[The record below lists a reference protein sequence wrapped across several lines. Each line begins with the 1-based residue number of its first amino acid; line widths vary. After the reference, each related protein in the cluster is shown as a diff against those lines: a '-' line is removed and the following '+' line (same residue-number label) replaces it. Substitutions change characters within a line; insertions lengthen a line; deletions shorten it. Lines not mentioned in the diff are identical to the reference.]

1 MSESVGASAPAV
13 SRRPDASGVSN
24 PFLATNPDTTLDLKE
39 FRLLAAIRYQQ
50 ESSAMCMP
58 FPVCLF
64 RPSCP
69 CFTLKYL
76 VHVPYQPREQ
86 SLEAVPEPLSRT
98 PLAGDLNTLIQLIL
112 HFAHSA
118 PPPSSAMTSE
128 LILYLEPARFSTL
141 WTQLQSF
148 FLASQSQPWSEN
160 EAARYPAHVTMV
172 RFFDDPSPTTTT
184 TTTKDRLIEYLGQ
197 HIHQISLASAPSSRV
212 KLRGLLRPRP
222 DLLLIAIEPPTELLD
237 MMQAWKDA
245 FPELELRLKKI
256 NHLSLCYWDEQETQR
271 KRITA
276 KEMDQRVEWTDRATG
291 MVQECIPMSQADTPG
306 VNESWDIVLYSI
318 QGRDKSDGLPYP
330 LVELARWALA

>member
-1 MSESVGASAPAV
+1 
-13 SRRPDASGVSN
+13 
-24 PFLATNPDTTLDLKE
+24 
-39 FRLLAAIRYQQ
+39 
-50 ESSAMCMP
+50 
-58 FPVCLF
+58 
-64 RPSCP
+64 
-69 CFTLKYL
+69 
-76 VHVPYQPREQ
+76 
-86 SLEAVPEPLSRT
+86 
-98 PLAGDLNTLIQLIL
+98 
-112 HFAHSA
+112 
-118 PPPSSAMTSE
+118 MTSE

-172 RFFDDPSPTTTT
+172 GFFDDPSPTTTT

-276 KEMDQRVEWTDRATG
+276 KEMDQRVEWTDWATG